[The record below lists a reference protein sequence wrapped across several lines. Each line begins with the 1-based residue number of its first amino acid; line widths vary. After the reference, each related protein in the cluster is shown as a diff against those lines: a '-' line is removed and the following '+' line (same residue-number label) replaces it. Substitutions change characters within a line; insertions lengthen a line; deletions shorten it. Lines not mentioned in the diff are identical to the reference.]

1 MTESEIVEQIK
12 TEIEKTIKGST
23 IEVIKRTFIGVSKYK
38 ATIAVIAK
46 DKSFTP
52 EIISSVITYFIEE
65 GNEKVEVLG
74 TSRDLRELDFEVL
87 TIDAEINLI

>member
-1 MTESEIVEQIK
+1 MTETEIVNQIK
-12 TEIEKTIKGST
+12 TEIEKTIKGSKV
-23 IEVIKRTFIGVSKYK
+23 EVIKRTFIGVSKYK

-46 DKSFTP
+46 DQSFTP
-52 EIISSVITYFIEE
+52 TILLSVITYFIEN

-74 TSRDLRELDFEVL
+74 TSRDLRDLDFEVL